1 MRSLC
6 YNIKQGDYVKISK
19 YTKLKGNKYSVKI
32 DDITI
37 KLYDDVIVK
46 YELLRL
52 KEIDDKL
59 FKEITEY
66 NDKLEAYYKSLK
78 YITRKL
84 RTEKEI
90 YKYLGKD
97 YDKKVIDETIDRLKK
112 MGYLNKEV
120 YLKCYISDQLNMNL
134 VGPNKIKKDLASLGY
149 SDEEIVPLIEE
160 IDDVVWF
167 EKIEKLVTRKIRAN
181 RNLGNNKLKEKIS
194 YDLSNLGFYKWMIE
208 DVICNSEFK
217 DSSDILEKEYNKIY
231 NKLVKKFDGSALD
244 YQVKIKLIQKGFSTS
259 DIDDFMQNKKNF

>member
-1 MRSLC
+1 M
-6 YNIKQGDYVKISK
+6 KIGK

-90 YKYLGKD
+90 YKYLEKD
-97 YDKKVIDETIDRLKK
+97 YDKNVIGETIEKLKK

-134 VGPNKIKKDLASLGY
+134 VGPNKIKKDLVSLGY
-149 SDEEIVPLIEE
+149 SEEEVIPLIED
-160 IDDVVWF
+160 IDDDIWF
-167 EKIEKLVTRKIRAN
+167 EKIGKLVTRKIKAN

-208 DVICNSEFK
+208 DVIHNSEFK
-217 DSSDILEKEYNKIY
+217 DNSDILEKEYNKIY
-231 NKLVKKFDGSALD
+231 NKLTKKYDGSTLN
-244 YQVKIKLIQKGFSTS
+244 YQVKVKLIQKGFSVS
-259 DIDDFMQNKKNF
+259 DIDSFIQNKKNF